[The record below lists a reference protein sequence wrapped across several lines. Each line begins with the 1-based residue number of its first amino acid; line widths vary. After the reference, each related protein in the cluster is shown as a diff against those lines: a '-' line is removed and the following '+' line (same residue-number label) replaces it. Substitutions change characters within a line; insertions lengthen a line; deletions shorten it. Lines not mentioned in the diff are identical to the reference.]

1 MEIPGQVNGPP
12 LTTEIIA
19 SFPPM
24 DYAQEFRKF
33 ISSQYLYTGV
43 RITAGAVIPA
53 LVLNQYGMLASMMAV
68 PLGALCVGF
77 TDNPGPVQHR
87 RNAMGLSILFNFIVA
102 MIAGLSRL
110 HPLFIGIEIIV
121 FGLFFSLLGV
131 YGNRANSIG
140 SIALLVFI
148 FNIDAHLA
156 PGGTTLK
163 SILINAGYF
172 TAGGL
177 WYALLSLG
185 LHTLR
190 PYKPI
195 QQLLGECLMETA
207 RYLEIKAAF
216 YKKDPQFTE
225 LYSALMRSQ
234 ISIHQHQDE
243 LREMLFKARSVVRE
257 STRKGRVLM
266 QMFLD
271 SIDLFERIMTTQ
283 QDYEA
288 LHEEFDDEEILT
300 VFYHS
305 ILALA
310 DKLHRIGLAVQ
321 DGVPYKRTGRS
332 EQVLEQAREA
342 FFSMRNKKLTAQSI
356 EGFIRLRHI
365 LFSLQDLEE
374 RITVMSHYTN
384 YDAPASKELKK
395 EKRDLQLDRFVTRQ
409 ELDPHLLFDNLSLKS
424 SHFRH
429 AIRLTLALMTGYIIS
444 LLFPLGHGYWILL
457 TITTIMKPAYS
468 ITTKRNVQR
477 ILGTV
482 IGALLGF
489 LAIYFIKDNTALF
502 IIMLLAMIISY
513 SLLKLNYLVSSAG
526 ITIYVILSFHFL
538 NPSGLG
544 NVLQDR
550 IIDTF
555 IGSFI
560 SFIVSSFVLPTWER
574 EQIWSFIEAAVN
586 TNRKYFQTVAA
597 AFAGKG
603 FDITS
608 YKVARKEAFVALA
621 NMSDH
626 FQRMLSEPK
635 SKQQHLEEYHQF
647 VATSHLLTSHI
658 ASLSYYAQRSGPQY
672 ASVDFHPLIE
682 QADTRFQQANTLLSD
697 AAVTIPEQK
706 VHEDPLRQKV
716 LQLLEQRRQE
726 MSSGVQ
732 QDESQSVR
740 KTLSDLKAITD
751 QFQLISTIATEE
763 VKILEKI
770 KSRQS

>member
-1 MEIPGQVNGPP
+1 
-12 LTTEIIA
+12 
-19 SFPPM
+19 M
-24 DYAQEFRKF
+24 DYAQQFRKF

-53 LVLNQYGMLASMMAV
+53 LVLHHYGMLTTMMAV

-87 RNAMGLSILFNFIVA
+87 RNGIAISIAINFIVA
-102 MIAGLSRL
+102 LVAGFSRGHAWL
-110 HPLFIGIEIIV
+110 IGTEIIL
-121 FGLFFSLLGV
+121 FGLFFSLAGV

-148 FNIDAHLA
+148 FNIDAHLS
-156 PGGTTLK
+156 PGGASMK
-163 SILINAGYF
+163 DILINAAYF

-177 WYALLSLG
+177 WYAILSLV

-207 RYLEIKAAF
+207 RYLEVKAAF
-216 YKKDPQFTE
+216 YKKDPDFTE
-225 LYSALMRSQ
+225 LYRSLMRYQ
-234 ISIHQHQDE
+234 VNIHQRQDE

-288 LHEEFDDEEILT
+288 LHKEFDEEDILG
-300 VFYHS
+300 VYHRT

-310 DKLHRIGLAVQ
+310 HELNSIGLAVQ
-321 DGVPYKRTGRS
+321 DGLPYKTDNHI
-332 EQVLEQAREA
+332 EQILEDAREA
-342 FFSMRNKKLTAQSI
+342 FFSMRNKKLAAHNI

-365 LFSLQDLEE
+365 LFSLQDLAE
-374 RITVMSHYTN
+374 RINVMSHYSAYETAAKN
-384 YDAPASKELKK
+384 LKR
-395 EKRDLQLDRFVTRQ
+395 EKRDMQLDKFITRQ

-424 SHFRH
+424 THFRH
-429 AIRLTLALMTGYIIS
+429 AVRLTLALMIGYVIS
-444 LLFPLGHGYWILL
+444 LIFPFGHGYWILL

-468 ITTKRNVQR
+468 ITKQRNVHR
-477 ILGTV
+477 ILGTLT
-482 IGALLGF
+482 GALLGF
-489 LAIYFIKDNTALF
+489 FSIYITHDNTILF

-513 SLLKLNYLVSSAG
+513 SMLKLNYLVSSAG
-526 ITIYVILSFHFL
+526 ITLYVILSFHFL

-544 NVLQDR
+544 AVLQDR
-550 IIDTF
+550 IIDTA

-560 SFIVSSFVLPTWER
+560 SFVISSFILPSWER
-574 EQIWSFIEAAVN
+574 EQIWSFIDSAVRAN
-586 TNRKYFQTVAA
+586 HDYFNRVAT
-597 AFAGKG
+597 AFTGKG
-603 FDITS
+603 FDMTT

-621 NMSDH
+621 NLSDH

-635 SKQQHLEEYHQF
+635 SKQLNFEEYHQF

-682 QADTRFQQANTLLSD
+682 QVDSKFRQAGSILNDSNT
-697 AAVTIPEQK
+697 TIPDQQ
-706 VHEDPLRQKV
+706 VHEDPIRQKV
-716 LQLLEQRRQE
+716 LELMELRRQE
-726 MSSGVQ
+726 MTAGLKEDQ
-732 QDESQSVR
+732 QSVR

-751 QFQLISTIATEE
+751 QFQLISTITAEE

-770 KSRQS
+770 KDQRPGKH